1 MSSPTRKEKRQSAV
15 VPLRI
20 NAINEEG
27 EATHCLA
34 HTLDVSRRGAR
45 IAGVNLNLRLGTV
58 VRIVRG
64 RANAAFKVVWLG
76 DPAGATKGQIGV
88 EALEMLSNFW
98 GLDAE
103 RPVSVTEEFEGVKR
117 RTRSE
122 KK

>member
-1 MSSPTRKEKRQSAV
+1 MSNPTRKEKRQSAV

-20 NAINEEG
+20 NAINEDG
-27 EATHCLA
+27 ESVHCLA

-45 IAGVNLNLRLGTV
+45 IAGVSLTLRLGTV

-64 RANAAFKVVWLG
+64 RANSAFKVVWLG
-76 DPAGATKGQIGV
+76 DGDGATKGQIGV

-98 GLDAE
+98 GLE
-103 RPVSVTEEFEGVKR
+103 NVRPISPTEEFEGAKKR
-117 RTRSE
+117 TKAE